1 MVKKTRKRKKMNKQT
16 LEEFITGIFKIANAE
31 REDKTPE
38 LKKLKVV
45 NHPLKLYLNVI
56 KSEESKYI
64 FIIIYNKGNV
74 RLDKQFSIKNRNE
87 ELFDDFITNKFLLA
101 LHLLAN
107 QYGVNNWFVKNIN
120 MINDISDELI

>member
-1 MVKKTRKRKKMNKQT
+1 MNKQT

-31 REDKTPE
+31 RDEGIEEVKE
-38 LKKLKVV
+38 
-45 NHPLKLYLNVI
+45 LNVSI
-56 KSEESKYI
+56 STLNLQIVKSEEAKYLFHI
-64 FIIIYNKGNV
+64 SYKKGKI
-74 RLDKQFSIKNRNE
+74 RLEKQFTIQNRNE

-107 QYGVNNWFVKNIN
+107 QYGVNSHFIKNIN